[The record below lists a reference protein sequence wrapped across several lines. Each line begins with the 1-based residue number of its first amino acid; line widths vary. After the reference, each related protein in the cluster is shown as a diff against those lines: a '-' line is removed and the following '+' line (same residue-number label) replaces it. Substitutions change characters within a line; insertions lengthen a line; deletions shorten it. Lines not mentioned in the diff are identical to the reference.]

1 MPAPVS
7 TWPSVKSF
15 LFAQITALPVC
26 APPVLV
32 VYNDPLGDLEEDV
45 VVVGQVTRQI
55 EPGAIVGS
63 LGAGSL
69 FERYTVDVTVSCFR
83 GGDNPLA
90 ADTQCAALVGA
101 VIEVVRADLTLGGR
115 VLKAW
120 PRDHVLAGRSVTD
133 EGGQSVMGYA
143 TECVVPIECYTQ
155 I

>member
-7 TWPSVKSF
+7 TWPSVKAY
-15 LFAQITALPVC
+15 LFAQITAACP
-26 APPVLV
+26 PPVLV
-32 VYNDPLGDLEEDV
+32 AYNDPLGDLEDDV

-90 ADTQCAALVGA
+90 ADTQCAALVDAAIG
-101 VIEVVRADLTLGGR
+101 VVRADLTRGG
-115 VLKAW
+115 ATTW
-120 PRDHVLAGRSVTD
+120 PAGR
-133 EGGQSVMGYA
+133 
-143 TECVVPIECYTQ
+143 
-155 I
+155 